1 MSYIGTIRLWYTFE
15 HEFITLDTKSDKIK
29 YVPIISATKLKKH
42 KVQKPKKHKVQN
54 ELIPTYFQTR
64 F

>member
-1 MSYIGTIRLWYTFE
+1 M
-15 HEFITLDTKSDKIK
+15 
-29 YVPIISATKLKKH
+29 ISATKLKKH

-54 ELIPTYFQTR
+54 GLIPTYFQTR